1 MSRTFGPIF
10 QICYVVKDI
19 DRIIEHFTKVLGIGP
34 FFLGRHTDF
43 TEFAYDGKPSAGIDM
58 AAAHAYSGDLDIE
71 IISQLCDRPSIYQDF
86 LKQRDEGMHHVAV
99 LTSQFD
105 ADVARIVADGYKVKQ
120 RGRVATGTRFAYFDT
135 IGAYPGTMMEFVEKT
150 EHMANFLDRV
160 KAAAR
165 DWDGSDPVRSR

>member
-10 QICYVVKDI
+10 QIGYVVKDI
-19 DRIIEHFTKVLGIGP
+19 DKAIEHFTKVLGIGP
-34 FFLGRHTDF
+34 FFLGRRTDF
-43 TEFAYDGKPSAGIDM
+43 TEFSYDGKSSAGIDM
-58 AAAHAYSGDLDIE
+58 AAAHSYSGDIDIE

-86 LKQRDEGMHHVAV
+86 FAQGGEGVHHVAV

-105 ADVARIVADGYKVKQ
+105 ADVARIVAGGHEVRQ

-135 IGAYPGTMMEFVEKT
+135 IGPCQGTMMEFVEKT
-150 EHMANFLDRV
+150 AHMSNFLDRV